1 MSDDPAHLA
10 GLRLRISQR
19 HFIGRV
25 RQSSLARARNTVI
38 EPWVDVEHD
47 LATIRAGA
55 AIRVGNELRV
65 NGRTYGVEASG
76 TLYPIAGPGFQFLD
90 RAAFKALGV
99 YNQLGDSAEAEAVL
113 QRMHGQTPASR
124 RAALAAYHAGK
135 QDDR

>member
-1 MSDDPAHLA
+1 MCDEPAYLL

-25 RQSSLARARNTVI
+25 RQSSLARVRNTVI
-38 EPWVDVEHD
+38 EPWVDVGGD
-47 LATIRAGA
+47 LAAIGAGA
-55 AIRVGNELRV
+55 AVRVENRLLV
-65 NGRTYGVEASG
+65 NGRTYGIEASG

-135 QDDR
+135 QDDG